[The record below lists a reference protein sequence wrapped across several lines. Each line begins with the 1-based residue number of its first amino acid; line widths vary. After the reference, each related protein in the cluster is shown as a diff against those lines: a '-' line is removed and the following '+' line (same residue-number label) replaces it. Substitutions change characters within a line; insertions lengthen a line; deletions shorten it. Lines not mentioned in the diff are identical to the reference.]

1 MSTSTEPRPKESDL
15 PDPDAER
22 EVDLRRYWN
31 ALLLRWWLP
40 AAGLVAGIA
49 IGLLVSVGGKQVY
62 TAKSTIYLGQPLSP
76 GGSAQIQ
83 SQATNPSTVRTII
96 HSEAALRAAARQ
108 AGMPVS
114 KLRGHVSSQT
124 VSGSLTKLGQ
134 TPLVRVTVTG
144 GAPRKIGIAS
154 NALAGIVIKDTSGY
168 VAIKIATLKSQL
180 ANYAQTL
187 AGIDRQLP
195 ALRKAASSASTD
207 RGLVLGLALSSLT
220 QQRSQVVQSQA
231 TAQQLLSVA
240 QTVEKG
246 RVIARAVP
254 TKTTAQSRRNS
265 VVVAALIG
273 LLIGIAAALLWE
285 PVGRIAHRS
294 A

>member
-1 MSTSTEPRPKESDL
+1 MGTSTERRPKERDL
-15 PDPDAER
+15 PDLDAER
-22 EVDLRRYWN
+22 EVDLRSYWH

-40 AAGLVAGIA
+40 AAGLVAGA
-49 IGLLVSVGGKQVY
+49 VIGYLVSLGGSQVY
-62 TAKSTIYLGQPLSP
+62 TAKATIYLGQPLSP

-83 SQATNPSTVRTII
+83 SPATNPSTVRTII
-96 HSEAALRAAARQ
+96 HSEAALRAAARR

-144 GAPRKIGIAS
+144 GPPRKIGIAG
-154 NALAGIVIKDTSGY
+154 NALAGIVVKDTSGY
-168 VAIKIATLKSQL
+168 VATKIATLKAQL
-180 ANYAQTL
+180 ASYAQTL
-187 AGIDRQLP
+187 DSIDHTITG
-195 ALRKAASSASTD
+195 LRRAASSAGTD
-207 RGLVLGLALSSLT
+207 RGLILGLELSSLT
-220 QQRSQVVQSQA
+220 LQRSQVVQSQA

-246 RVIARAVP
+246 RVIGRAVP
-254 TKTTAQSRRNS
+254 TKTTARSRRNS

-285 PVGRIAHRS
+285 PVGRIVRRPA
-294 A
+294 

>member
-1 MSTSTEPRPKESDL
+1 
-15 PDPDAER
+15 
-22 EVDLRRYWN
+22 V
-31 ALLLRWWLP
+31 
-40 AAGLVAGIA
+40 
-49 IGLLVSVGGKQVY
+49 IGYLVSLGGSQVY
-62 TAKSTIYLGQPLSP
+62 TAKATIYLGQPLSP

-83 SQATNPSTVRTII
+83 SPATNPSTVRTII
-96 HSEAALRAAARQ
+96 HGEAALREAARQ

-114 KLRGHVSSQT
+114 KLRGHVSSQA

-134 TPLVRVTVTG
+134 TPLVRITVTG
-144 GAPRKIGIAS
+144 GPPRKIGIAA
-154 NALAGIVIKDTSGY
+154 NALVATVIKDTSGY
-168 VAIKIATLKSQL
+168 VSIKIATLKSQL

-195 ALRKAASSASTD
+195 ELRKAASSASTD

-246 RVIARAVP
+246 RVIGRAVP
-254 TKTTAQSRRNS
+254 AKTTARSRRNS

-285 PVGRIAHRS
+285 PVGRIARRP